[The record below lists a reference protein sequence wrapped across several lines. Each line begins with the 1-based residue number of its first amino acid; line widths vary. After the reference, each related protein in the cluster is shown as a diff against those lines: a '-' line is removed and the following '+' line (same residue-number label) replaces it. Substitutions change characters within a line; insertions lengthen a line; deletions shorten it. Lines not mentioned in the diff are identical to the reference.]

1 MKVYCVQMDLAWHDA
16 LENRRRADALIHA
29 AAPEAGSLLVLPEMF
44 ASGFTGDVAAATDSP
59 SDETAAWCA
68 ALAAELE
75 CTFIAGLVSTAPDG
89 RGRNQA
95 LVCGPTGEIG
105 RYTKIHPFRLGG
117 EADQFQPGERP
128 LVLEIDAGAGGPV
141 RIAPLVCYDLRFPET
156 FREAALEGVDV
167 FVVIANWPS
176 KRQGHWHAL
185 LRARAIENQA
195 HVIGVNRTGSD
206 PNLDYAGGTS
216 IYDHSGQAVL
226 VMDERP
232 GVASATLD
240 LATQRQARRDLPFL
254 GDFLDRHR
262 EPGIAGLLGSDVAL
276 SGEP

>member
-16 LENRRRADALIHA
+16 AENRRRAQQLIRDV
-29 AAPEAGSLLVLPEMF
+29 APEAGSLLALPEMF

-59 SDETAAWCA
+59 RDETAGWCTT
-68 ALAAELE
+68 LAAELD
-75 CTFIAGLVSTAPDG
+75 CTIIAGLVTTARDG

-95 LVCGPTGEIG
+95 LVCGPAGEIG

-117 EADQFQPGERP
+117 EADQYQPGERP
-128 LVLEIDAGAGGPV
+128 LVLDVGSGTSGIV

-156 FREAALEGVDV
+156 FREAALEGVDA

-176 KRQGHWHAL
+176 KRQNHWHAL

-195 HVIGVNRTGSD
+195 IVIGINRTGSD
-206 PNLDYAGGTS
+206 PNLAYAGGTS
-216 IYDHSGQAVL
+216 IYDHNGQAL
-226 VMDERP
+226 LAMDELP

-240 LATQRQARRDLPFL
+240 LAIQRQARREMPFL
-254 GDFLDRHR
+254 SDFLERHR
-262 EPGIAGLLGSDVAL
+262 EQGLPAGLGTGVVLSD
-276 SGEP
+276 

>member
-16 LENRRRADALIHA
+16 AENRRRAERLIRA

-44 ASGFTGDVAAATDSP
+44 ASGFTADVAAATDSP
-59 SDETAAWCA
+59 GDETAAWCA
-68 ALAAELE
+68 ALAAELD
-75 CTFIAGLVSTAPDG
+75 CTLIGGLVSTVPDG

-117 EADQFQPGERP
+117 EADQYQPGERP
-128 LVLEIDAGAGGPV
+128 LVVEVETAGGPV
-141 RIAPLVCYDLRFPET
+141 VRVAPLVCYDLRFPET

-167 FVVIANWPS
+167 YVVIANWPS
-176 KRQGHWHAL
+176 KRQGHWLAL

-206 PNLDYAGGTS
+206 PNLDYAGGSTVF
-216 IYDHSGQAVL
+216 DHGGQAIL
-226 VMDERP
+226 TMDELP
-232 GVASATLD
+232 AVASATLD

-254 GDFLDRHR
+254 SDFLDRHR
-262 EPGIAGLLGSDVAL
+262 EQGLGSLLSSDTAL
-276 SGEP
+276 RV